1 MLNNYLVWPRMNIL
15 VFDMASKS
23 LKASFSRIFVPEL
36 WRVGRE
42 KRSMQVLKHARAPT
56 TSRLNN
62 YLAWPRV
69 DILVFDMAP
78 LSPKA
83 SLSKIVCP

>member
-1 MLNNYLVWPRMNIL
+1 
-15 VFDMASKS
+15 
-23 LKASFSRIFVPEL
+23 
-36 WRVGRE
+36 
-42 KRSMQVLKHARAPT
+42 MQVLKQARAPT

-62 YLAWPRV
+62 YLAWPKV

-83 SLSKIVCP
+83 SLSKIVWP